1 MALDST
7 LAALPTSPGVYL
19 MKDASGEV
27 IYVGKA
33 VNLRNRVRSYFQPS
47 SDHSPKVAVM
57 VEHIADIDY
66 IVTGSELEAL
76 ILECNLIKKHRP
88 KYNVRLRDDKTYP
101 FIKVTTGEAYPGVY
115 LTRRVLRDR
124 SRYFGPYTDVSAARE
139 TLRLLKR
146 VFPLRQCSK
155 KIDPDSPAP
164 RPCLNYQ
171 IKRCLGPCANLVGV
185 DEYGEV
191 VGEVLMFLEGRQD
204 DLARSL
210 RRRMDVAADALDYE
224 RAAVL
229 RDQLHA
235 VETVVQRQ
243 RIVSEDRTDRDVIAI
258 ARDQLGACVQ
268 IMFVRGGKLVGNDHF
283 MLGGAYGAG
292 DAETLSSFIR
302 EYYSQT
308 GSVPREVLLE
318 SEIEDAKTVDQWL
331 SRLRGR
337 AVSVRTP
344 RRGDK
349 RRLVELASAN
359 AAEFLER
366 TRAAEQREVSARI
379 SALAELSTHLGLA
392 APPDRIE
399 CYDIST
405 LQGTEAVG
413 SMAVF
418 EAGAPAKSQY
428 RRFRIRHVEG
438 QDDYAMIA
446 EVIRRRLARA
456 LRDDPDPRF
465 GRLPDLIVVDGGRGQ
480 LNAAAEVID
489 SMGKGDIPLVSLAER
504 EEEIYLRD
512 QASPLTLPWDSAALH
527 LVQHLR
533 DEAHRYALAY
543 HRNLRGKR
551 SISSELTDLPG
562 IGKKRTI
569 ALMRRFGSLDALY
582 NATVDEIAATPGMNM
597 PVARTVFEHLHPEGG
612 VHEGPGCK
620 GDR

>member
-1 MALDST
+1 MGLDNT
-7 LAALPTSPGVYL
+7 LAVLPTSPGVYL
-19 MKDASGEV
+19 MKDAMGEV

-33 VNLRNRVRSYFQPS
+33 INLRNRVRSYFQPS
-47 SDHSPKVAVM
+47 SDHSPKVAAM
-57 VEHIADIDY
+57 VEHIADLDY
-66 IVTGSELEAL
+66 IVTASELEAL

-88 KYNVRLRDDKTYP
+88 RYNVRLRDDKTYP
-101 FIKVTTGEAYPGVY
+101 FIKVTTDESYPGVY
-115 LTRRVLRDR
+115 LTRRVLRDG
-124 SRYFGPYTDVSAARE
+124 SRYFGPYTDASAVRQ

-155 KIDPDSPAP
+155 KIAPDSPAP

-171 IKRCLGPCANLVGV
+171 IRRCLGPCANLVDV
-185 DEYGEV
+185 DTYGEV
-191 VGEVLMFLEGRQD
+191 VDEVVMFLEGRQD

-210 RRRMDVAADALDYE
+210 RRRMEAAADALDYE
-224 RAAVL
+224 QAVVF
-229 RDQLHA
+229 RDQLQA

-243 RIVSEDRTDRDVIAI
+243 RIVSEDRTDQDVIAI
-258 ARDQLGACVQ
+258 ARDQWGACIQ

-283 MLGGAYGAG
+283 MLGGADGAD
-292 DAETLSSFIR
+292 DAETLSSFVR

-308 GSVPREVLLE
+308 GSIPREVLLE
-318 SEIEDAKTVDQWL
+318 SEVEDAGILAEWL
-331 SRLRGR
+331 SGLRGR
-337 AVSVRTP
+337 AVSVKTP
-344 RRGDK
+344 KRGDK

-366 TRAAEQREVSARI
+366 TRAAEQREVRARI
-379 SALAELSTHLGLA
+379 DALAELSVHLKLD

-413 SMAVF
+413 SMVVF
-418 EAGAPAKSQY
+418 EAGLPAKSQY

-438 QDDYAMIA
+438 QDDYAMMA
-446 EVIRRRLARA
+446 EVIRRRLARS
-456 LRDDPDPRF
+456 LGDDPDPKF

-480 LNAAAEVID
+480 LNAAAAVLD
-489 SMGKGDIPLVSLAER
+489 SMGQRNIPLVSLAER
-504 EEEIYLRD
+504 EEEIYLRN
-512 QASPLTLPWDSAALH
+512 QASPLTLPWDSGALH
-527 LVQHLR
+527 LMQYLR

-569 ALMRRFGSLDALY
+569 ALMRRFGSLNALCD
-582 NATVDEIAATPGMNM
+582 ATVDEIAATPGMNV
-597 PVARTVFEHLHPEGG
+597 PAARAVFAHLHPE
-612 VHEGPGCK
+612 ESAREEPGRK
-620 GDR
+620 GD